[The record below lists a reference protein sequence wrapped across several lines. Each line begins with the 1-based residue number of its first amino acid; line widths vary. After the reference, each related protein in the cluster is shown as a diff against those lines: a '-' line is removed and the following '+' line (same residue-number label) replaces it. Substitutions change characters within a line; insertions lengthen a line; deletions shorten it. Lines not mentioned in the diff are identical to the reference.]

1 MQTAMLTGSRKNSD
15 ATRRG
20 ARVAR
25 PSLPLV
31 WAAVAAATAVAALA
45 ACGDSPTVP
54 RNSTSTA
61 SLADPAFNRAGHVT
75 MYNRLKA
82 ALDQAQDTPN
92 GGFGL
97 NMWGTIVDQSG
108 MVVAVAFTGS
118 KENDQWQGS
127 RVISAQKANTA
138 EDFSLPALALSTA
151 NLYSAVQPG
160 GSLFGLQESNPVN
173 TDAAYGGLTSDYGTP
188 NDYMVGKRI
197 GGINVFGGGL
207 ALYDHN
213 GNLLGGVGV
222 SGDAS
227 CADHNIAWKVR
238 HILQLDFVP
247 AGVDPVVTVTG
258 HTDDN
263 IVYDIDATG
272 KSASGWGHPVCNAAT
287 ETIGLALPTTYP
299 IRYH

>member
-1 MQTAMLTGSRKNSD
+1 
-15 ATRRG
+15 
-20 ARVAR
+20 
-25 PSLPLV
+25 
-31 WAAVAAATAVAALA
+31 
-45 ACGDSPTVP
+45 
-54 RNSTSTA
+54 
-61 SLADPAFNRAGHVT
+61 

-82 ALDQAQDTPN
+82 ALDKAQATQN

-108 MVVAVAFTGS
+108 MVVAVAYTGS
-118 KENDQWQGS
+118 KEDDQWQGS

-138 EDFSLPALALSTA
+138 EDFSLPTLALSTA

-173 TDAAYGGLTSDYGTP
+173 TDAAYGGSTSDYGTP

-207 ALYDHN
+207 ALYDDE

-238 HILQLDFVP
+238 HLLNLDFVP
-247 AGVDPVVTVTG
+247 AGVDPVVTVKG

-263 IVYDIDATG
+263 IVYDIDTLTG

-287 ETIGLALPTTYP
+287 EAIGLALPKTYP

>member
-1 MQTAMLTGSRKNSD
+1 MQCISRSTAHPRWRVHPC
-15 ATRRG
+15 RRAVSG
-20 ARVAR
+20 
-25 PSLPLV
+25 L
-31 WAAVAAATAVAALA
+31 AAGFAIALA
-45 ACGDSPTVP
+45 ACSGDSPTAARP
-54 RNSTSTA
+54 ATT
-61 SLADPAFNRAGHVT
+61 SLADAAFHGAGHVT
-75 MYNRLKA
+75 IYNRLKR
-82 ALDQAQDTPN
+82 ALDSAQETDN

-97 NMWGTIVDQSG
+97 NMWGTIVDPSG
-108 MVVAVAFTGS
+108 MVVAVAFTGD

-138 EDFSLPALALSTA
+138 EDFSLPTLALSTA

-173 TDAAYGGLTSDYGTP
+173 TDAAYGGKTSDYGTP

-207 ALYDHN
+207 ALYDED

-238 HILQLDFVP
+238 HILKLDYVP
-247 AGVDPVVTVTG
+247 AGVDPVVTVPG

-263 IVYDIDATG
+263 IVYDIDPATG

-287 ETIGLALPTTYP
+287 KAIGLALPTTFP
-299 IRYH
+299 IRHH

>member
-1 MQTAMLTGSRKNSD
+1 MMSVI
-15 ATRRG
+15 RRSTHVSIHHSLVC
-20 ARVAR
+20 RRRLVAI
-25 PSLPLV
+25 
-31 WAAVAAATAVAALA
+31 AATCGAATTLA
-45 ACGDSPTVP
+45 ACSSDSPTAARAP
-54 RNSTSTA
+54 TSTT
-61 SLADPAFNRAGHVT
+61 SLADAAFHHAGHIT
-75 MYNRLKA
+75 MFNRLKA
-82 ALDQAQDTPN
+82 ALDSAQETAN

-97 NMWGTIVDQSG
+97 NMWGTIVDNSG
-108 MVVAVAFTGS
+108 MVVAVAFTGD

-138 EDFSLPALALSTA
+138 EDFSLPDLALSTA

-173 TDAAYGGLTSDYGTP
+173 TDAAYGGKTADYGTP

-207 ALYDHN
+207 ALYDSA

-238 HILQLDFVP
+238 HILGLDFVP
-247 AGVDPVVTVTG
+247 AGVDPVVTVPG

-263 IVYDIDATG
+263 IVYDIDPMTG
-272 KSASGWGHPVCNAAT
+272 KSPSGWGHPVCNAAT
-287 ETIGLALPTTYP
+287 ESIGLALPTTYP
-299 IRYH
+299 IRHH